1 MTLETEIVSRIE
13 PAAQFVVRGIVSFGM
28 FMRSLIA
35 NPMISFRWDGMV
47 VMNVCL
53 ALFVLRF
60 ALAGAINYPHS
71 PSVFGAL
78 AKLVAKPNKKLKF
91 AENLWYSCWHISAFC
106 VSFPL
111 LTSQEW
117 FLQASLE
124 RNKDVFF
131 PNLDSREQWMT
142 PQIKLLSLVF
152 LGFWFSF
159 LLFLKLEMIRKD
171 FLVMVIHHLATI
183 YLVGHSYLLNY
194 WRVGLAVHLCH
205 DFADMFLQLVAFP
218 WLCIYP
224 CFVHVFGE
232 GGQLAERRV
241 SAGILTVLLCVLL
254 CLHIYWWFQIMR
266 IIKSTI
272 QNSTVTAKGD
282 ERSEIGDDDE
292 LEKEREELLQGR
304 EKDKRKRQRR

>member
-1 MTLETEIVSRIE
+1 MTLEAEIVSRIE
-13 PAAQFVVRGIVSFGM
+13 PAAQLVVGGIVSFGM

-131 PNLDSREQWMT
+131 PNLDSREQWMS
-142 PQIKLLSLVF
+142 PQIKLLYLVF
-152 LGFWFSF
+152 LGFWFSC
-159 LLFLKLEMIRKD
+159 LLFLKLETIRKD

-205 DFADMFLQLVAFP
+205 DFADMFL
-218 WLCIYP
+218 Y
-224 CFVHVFGE
+224 
-232 GGQLAERRV
+232 
-241 SAGILTVLLCVLL
+241 SAKTLSYT
-254 CLHIYWWFQIMR
+254 FF
-266 IIKSTI
+266 
-272 QNSTVTAKGD
+272 
-282 ERSEIGDDDE
+282 
-292 LEKEREELLQGR
+292 
-304 EKDKRKRQRR
+304 